1 MSAQQALYFYA
12 INFILAKGE
21 ESLNKKEIA
30 KILRDYHWMINEIA
44 RQRKMM
50 IEVNQ
55 SITGQYGFEGSLP
68 HGKNGKSDPVAQEA
82 IRREKKSKWIEKLER
97 QVLYIQKRI
106 HVVTD
111 ERGIAVLECLL
122 DGMSIR
128 AIARHMGL
136 SERHIYIIRDRIVTE
151 IADNADKLPKAKSTC

>member
-1 MSAQQALYFYA
+1 M
-12 INFILAKGE
+12 
-21 ESLNKKEIA
+21 NKKEIA

-50 IEVNQ
+50 LEVNQ
-55 SITGQYGFEGSLP
+55 SITGQYGIEGALP

-82 IRREKKSKWIEKLER
+82 IRREKKSKWIEKLEQ

-111 ERGIAVLECLL
+111 EREKAVLECLL

-128 AIARHMGL
+128 AIARHMAL
-136 SERHIYIIRDRIVTE
+136 SERHVFRLKDSIVNQM
-151 IADNADKLPKAKSTC
+151 ADMADFADKLPDKRSAC